1 MKKKIILIT
10 LCAALCFLF
19 GCSNPEPQT
28 QIVATTLPVYE
39 FTSYLCEGTG
49 LSVTQLVNEQVSC
62 LHDYTL
68 QVSQMR
74 TVEASQVLVMSGA
87 GLENFLSDV
96 IGSKDNVIDASEG
109 IELACSEHSHD
120 HGHKHGHTHEHEG
133 KHEHEHEL
141 SHEHGYDAHIWL
153 SPKNAMVMAQNICHG
168 LSHHYP
174 EHEAAFENNLTSLL
188 AKLEQLQSYGETT
201 LKDLSCRD
209 LVTFHDGFHY
219 LAESFDLHILKAI
232 EEEAGSE
239 TSASVLIELI
249 ELVEKENLPAIFT
262 ECNGSTASANVIS
275 SETGCPV
282 YSLNMAMSGVSYFDA
297 MYHNIDTIKEA
308 LG

>member
-1 MKKKIILIT
+1 MEITMKKITILIL
-10 LCAALCFLF
+10 LCMMLSFIL
-19 GCSNPEPQT
+19 GCSSQEIPA

-39 FTSYLCEGTG
+39 FTSSICDGTG
-49 LSVTQLVNEQVSC
+49 LSVTQLVREQVSC

-87 GLENFLSDV
+87 GLEDFLHDV
-96 IGSKDNVIDASEG
+96 ISSKDCIIDASATITPDCAEHNHEHNHG
-109 IELACSEHSHD
+109 HHEHSHGD
-120 HGHKHGHTHEHEG
+120 HAHGLDPH
-133 KHEHEHEL
+133 L
-141 SHEHGYDAHIWL
+141 WL
-153 SPKNAMVMAQNICHG
+153 SPEKAMIMAQNICDG
-168 LSHHYP
+168 LSQYYP
-174 EHEAAFENNLTSLL
+174 KYREVFESNLKILL
-188 AKLEQLQSYGETT
+188 TKLEHLQAYGETT

-209 LVTFHDGFHY
+209 MVTFHDGFHY

-249 ELVEKENLPAIFT
+249 ELTEKEHLPAIFT
-262 ECNGSTASANVIS
+262 ECNGSAASANVIS
-275 SETGCPV
+275 AETGCPV
-282 YSLNMAMSGVSYFDA
+282 YNLDMAMSGDSYFDA